1 MYLKGVILKK
11 DEGDS
16 MKFGIE
22 FVPNELVTKLSYY
35 VKLAEDNGFEF
46 CWITDHYNNR
56 NVYMALT
63 SIAAATN
70 KIKLGPGVTNPYVR
84 SPAVT
89 ASAMATLDELSGGR
103 AVLGIG
109 PGDKATFDALG
120 IEWTKPVSTIK
131 KAIADMKELMEGK
144 RLETGAQLAVKPSV
158 KVPIY
163 MGAQGPKMLETAG
176 MIADGVLINASN
188 PKDFEAAVPL
198 IKKGAEAA
206 GRSMDEIDV
215 AAYACMSVDKKPEKA
230 KQAAIPVV
238 AFIAAGSP
246 PMVLERHGIDPAKVD
261 AIRAALKEGNF
272 PAAFGNVD
280 DTMLEAFALYGT
292 PEEVVEKGKAL
303 AEMGVT
309 QIVAGSPIGPNKET
323 SIKLI
328 GKKVIPEL
336 KDL

>member
-1 MYLKGVILKK
+1 
-11 DEGDS
+11 

-22 FVPNELVTKLSYY
+22 FVPNEPITKLAYY
-35 VKLAEDNGFEF
+35 VKMAEDNGFEY

-56 NVYMALT
+56 NVYMTLGAL
-63 SIAAATN
+63 AAVTN

-103 AVLGIG
+103 SVLGIG

-120 IEWTKPVSTIK
+120 IEWTKPVGTIIK
-131 KAIADMKELMEGK
+131 SIEDMNALMAGK
-144 RLETGAQLAVKPSV
+144 RLSEGAQLAVKPTT

-176 MIADGVLINASN
+176 EIADGVLINASN

-198 IKKGAEAA
+198 IKKGAESK
-206 GRSMDEIDV
+206 GRSMSEIDV
-215 AAYACMSVDKKPEKA
+215 AAYACMSVDKNADKA

-246 PMVLERHGIDPAKVD
+246 PMILERHGIDASKVK
-261 AIRAALKEGNF
+261 AISEALKSGNF
-272 PAAFGNVD
+272 GAAFGNVD
-280 DTMLEAFALYGT
+280 NTMLEAFALYGT
-292 PEEVVEKGKAL
+292 PEEVVEKVKAL
-303 AEMGVT
+303 EKMGVT
-309 QIVAGSPIGPNKET
+309 QIVAGSPIGPNKDT

-328 GKKVIPEL
+328 GKIIKEF
-336 KDL
+336 K